1 MADLNALIAQG
12 VQFKAPP
19 DPFAQYAQMQ
29 QMQQGQTANELARY
43 QLSSAQRADTL
54 NEGILNY
61 MRSPGYKP
69 EGLPQFGAPGIAALK
84 TITEAQNAGL
94 TGKKLQGE
102 VNTGDFDL
110 RVKKANKAITDIAA
124 LSSPEEAITSINDH
138 LAKGDIDVAKA
149 DALKAQLTQ
158 APSFQKWRT
167 DMVMGILGAKDKLEM
182 TRAKPTQINV
192 GNAIKTI
199 DMNPDSPT
207 FKQEVAPAQTLSVT
221 PGEASTAATAL
232 AGQRIT
238 ARGQDI
244 VAGTAAKAL
253 AQAGNLPLQ
262 ESLAAARERGTLTTK
277 NQVTAQAILPKVI
290 ADAET
295 ALQGITGMIG
305 SAQVDK
311 TGKVSYPQ
319 GGTQAHPGFESAVG
333 AGFPGL
339 KYVPGS
345 SAADF
350 NKRFDQVMGG
360 AFLDAYESL
369 RGANAI
375 TDIEGAKGTAAKTRM
390 STAQSEVEFVR
401 AARELESIVRKGIER
416 AKAKAKAGAAP
427 AAVPA
432 AGEWGKAVA
441 E

>member
-1 MADLNALIAQG
+1 
-12 VQFKAPP
+12 
-19 DPFAQYAQMQ
+19 
-29 QMQQGQTANELARY
+29 
-43 QLSSAQRADTL
+43 
-54 NEGILNY
+54 
-61 MRSPGYKP
+61 
-69 EGLPQFGAPGIAALK
+69 
-84 TITEAQNAGL
+84 
-94 TGKKLQGE
+94 
-102 VNTGDFDL
+102 
-110 RVKKANKAITDIAA
+110 
-124 LSSPEEAITSINDH
+124 
-138 LAKGDIDVAKA
+138 
-149 DALKAQLTQ
+149 
-158 APSFQKWRT
+158 
-167 DMVMGILGAKDKLEM
+167 
-182 TRAKPTQINV
+182 
-192 GNAIKTI
+192 
-199 DMNPDSPT
+199 
-207 FKQEVAPAQTLSVT
+207 
-221 PGEASTAATAL
+221 
-232 AGQRIT
+232 
-238 ARGQDI
+238 

-319 GGTQAHPGFESAVG
+319 GGTLAHPGFESAVG
-333 AGFPGL
+333 AGLPGL

-401 AARELESIVRKGIER
+401 AARELESVVRKGIER
-416 AKAKAKAGAAP
+416 AKAKAGAVSSGNPYAAKTDAQIKAELGL
-427 AAVPA
+427 
-432 AGEWGKAVA
+432 
-441 E
+441 

>member
-1 MADLNALIAQG
+1 MQQASQRQNALYGTLAGFKPDMPVDAQ
-12 VQFKAPP
+12 VA
-19 DPFAQYAQMQ
+19 
-29 QMQQGQTANELARY
+29 ELVRGGH
-43 QLSSAQRADTL
+43 L
-54 NEGILNY
+54 
-61 MRSPGYKP
+61 
-69 EGLPQFGAPGIAALK
+69 
-84 TITEAQNAGL
+84 TEA
-94 TGKKLQGE
+94 
-102 VNTGDFDL
+102 
-110 RVKKANKAITDIAA
+110 R
-124 LSSPEEAITSINDH
+124 S
-138 LAKGDIDVAKA
+138 LAESHAKSQKDMR
-149 DALKAQLTQ
+149 DAETAQLTNFATKTKLAGQILAGVTDDASYQRALPKLAAIDPKAAAAMPPAFDPAFVANEVQ
-158 APSFQKWRT
+158 AGLDLDKQLEQHFITSGSGKQAWSSAVSKYRP
-167 DMVMGILGAKDKLEM
+167 GA
-182 TRAKPTQINV
+182 A
-192 GNAIKTI
+192 ATI
-199 DMNPDSPT
+199 IPGTIVNQLT
-207 FKQEVAPAQTLSVT
+207 T
-221 PGEASTAATAL
+221 PGEDLSAATIRR
-232 AGQRIT
+232 GQDIT
-238 ARGQDI
+238 QGTAIRGQDI

-311 TGKVSYPQ
+311 TGTISYPQ
-319 GGTQAHPGFESAVG
+319 GGTLAHPGFESAVG
-333 AGFPGL
+333 AGLPGL

-416 AKAKAKAGAAP
+416 AKAKAGVVSGGNPHAAKTDAQIKAELGL
-427 AAVPA
+427 
-432 AGEWGKAVA
+432 
-441 E
+441 